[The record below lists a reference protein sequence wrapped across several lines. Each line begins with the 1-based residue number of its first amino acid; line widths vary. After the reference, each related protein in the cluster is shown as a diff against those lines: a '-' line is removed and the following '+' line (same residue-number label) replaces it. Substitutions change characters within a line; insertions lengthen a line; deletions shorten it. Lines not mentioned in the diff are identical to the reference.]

1 MPRGLLNCIFWRVT
15 NIEWPGTN
23 VRGQNIMIFYQNS
36 SYVWSKDFQSQWKL
50 PLLVKAI
57 NAFSHMHVLNPYK
70 LSAIRLSFTG
80 TSTIRFCVKNN
91 LLLCIYIILFMSPDV
106 LHDASWFFYHKR
118 KQIFPIFFIS
128 WLTDLHYYALT
139 QSSLVKPLFNTLDYS
154 AIPSFSLNL
163 KLLSVVCYQCSEICL
178 LIEPKKYISRY
189 NISVWKLASL
199 KG

>member
-1 MPRGLLNCIFWRVT
+1 MDILISTQSFATSCKKLYETCTNINDIQNPLRTAEPFMPRGLLNCIFWRVT

-118 KQIFPIFFIS
+118 KQIFPIFFHLMINRPSLLCPYPVIS
-128 WLTDLHYYALT
+128 SQA
-139 QSSLVKPLFNTLDYS
+139 
-154 AIPSFSLNL
+154 SF
-163 KLLSVVCYQCSEICL
+163 
-178 LIEPKKYISRY
+178 
-189 NISVWKLASL
+189 
-199 KG
+199 